1 MTYMSNQIG
10 QDQIFKAGEG
20 TYLEER
26 TSLMDRVTDAWR
38 NMPASTHRMVAEH
51 PSEARLL
58 FFVLMSDLMFF
69 LSWSMKTV
77 VSPTSLAESVLPD
90 DVAMLLVGALLM
102 RTTLIYMFS
111 VVVGLTLRLFGG
123 TGTLKDTR
131 IGMFWGSFVAAPFGV
146 AAAILTVTM
155 HSFEETLPFLS
166 NPTVALAP
174 LWIGLL
180 PFVWFVSAGTATAHG
195 FKRVFPIFAT
205 MSLLFV
211 VAMFVA
217 MYLRANGVI

>member
-1 MTYMSNQIG
+1 MTDMSSDFN
-10 QDQIFKAGEG
+10 QDQVFKAGEG
-20 TYLEER
+20 VFSEDR
-26 TSLMDRVTDAWR
+26 TSLFDRISDAWR
-38 NMPASTHRMVAEH
+38 DMPASTLRMVAEH

-102 RTTLIYMFS
+102 RTALIYIFS
-111 VVVGLTLRLFGG
+111 VMVGLTLRLFGG

-131 IGMFWGSFVAAPFGV
+131 VGMFWGSFVAAPFGV
-146 AAAILTVTM
+146 AAAILTVAM
-155 HSFEETLPFLS
+155 HSLEETLPFLAS
-166 NPTVALAP
+166 PTVALAP